1 MRQVKLRITGKV
13 QGVFY
18 RAFTREKA
26 QQLGIKGWEKNEP
39 DGTVSAMGQGSEAS
53 LQQWIDWCR
62 EGPSE
67 ARVESVEVTG
77 QPIANFQQFEIIR

>member
-18 RAFTREKA
+18 RASTREKA
-26 QQLGIKGWEKNEP
+26 QQLGIKGWVKNEP
-39 DGTVSAMGQGSEAS
+39 DGTVSAVGQGPGAS

-67 ARVESVEVTG
+67 ARVESVEVKD
-77 QPIANFQQFEIIR
+77 QPIADFQQFEIIR